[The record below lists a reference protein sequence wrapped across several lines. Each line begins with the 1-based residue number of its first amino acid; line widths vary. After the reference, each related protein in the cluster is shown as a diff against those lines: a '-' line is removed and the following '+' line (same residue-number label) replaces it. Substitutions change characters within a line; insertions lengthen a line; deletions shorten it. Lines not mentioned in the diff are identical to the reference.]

1 MKKTLL
7 TVLIVAA
14 SGCVLY
20 ATYLFGY
27 CHGASTEYA
36 KIDDRCNLV
45 IASNVGAAHLML
57 KAALEVL
64 DGERDVQEFQKIH
77 VPGFLNAEDL
87 RQSSEAWFWQH
98 SGGKAILAA
107 MKNCQNADDRARLRQ
122 TLADILSFID
132 SRKKPLAKAKADLER
147 LYPNALSG
155 PQQ

>member
-7 TVLIVAA
+7 TAIIVAV
-14 SGCVLY
+14 SGCVLCV
-20 ATYLFGY
+20 TYLLGY

-45 IASNVGAAHLML
+45 VESNVGAARSML

-64 DGERDVQEFQKIH
+64 DGERDVQEFRKIH
-77 VPGFLNAEDL
+77 VPGFLNAKDL
-87 RQSSEAWFWQH
+87 RQSSEAWFWLH
-98 SGGKAILAA
+98 SGGEVILAA